1 MEQQMASLQQLK
13 LISAKRQQSVDP
25 TQFRRFKLAG
35 RLDDQIALA
44 QAMLEQRTYTKE
56 RVRSVR
62 DASGVRTSV
71 QVHTRVKPWW
81 WVMENGK
88 LALSIRYGS
97 RVIALSPKSNAI
109 ECASLN
115 DVVQALATVKAVV
128 EAGELDA
135 AITAVS
141 EKVRAGFKA

>member
-35 RLDDQIALA
+35 RLEDQIALA

-62 DASGVRTSV
+62 DASGMRTSV

>member
-1 MEQQMASLQQLK
+1 MEHEMASLQQLK

-62 DASGVRTSV
+62 DASGMRTSV

-141 EKVRAGFKA
+141 EKVRAGFKP

>member
-1 MEQQMASLQQLK
+1 MASLQQLK

-109 ECASLN
+109 ECVSLK

>member
-1 MEQQMASLQQLK
+1 MASLQQLK

-35 RLDDQIALA
+35 RLEDQIALA
-44 QAMLEQRTYTKE
+44 QAILEQRTYTKE

-62 DASGVRTSV
+62 DASGMRTSV

>member
-1 MEQQMASLQQLK
+1 MASLQQLK

-62 DASGVRTSV
+62 DASGMRTSV

-109 ECASLN
+109 ECASLK

-141 EKVRAGFKA
+141 EKVRAGFKP

>member
-1 MEQQMASLQQLK
+1 MASLQQLK

-35 RLDDQIALA
+35 RLEDQIALA

-56 RVRSVR
+56 RVRNVR

-109 ECASLN
+109 ECASLK

>member
-1 MEQQMASLQQLK
+1 MASLQQLK

-25 TQFRRFKLAG
+25 TQFRRFKLAS
-35 RLDDQIALA
+35 RLEDQIALA

-62 DASGVRTSV
+62 DASGMRSSV

-81 WVMENGK
+81 WVMESGK

>member
-1 MEQQMASLQQLK
+1 MASLQQLK

-35 RLDDQIALA
+35 RLEDQIALA

-62 DASGVRTSV
+62 DASGMRSSV

>member
-44 QAMLEQRTYTKE
+44 QAMLERRTYTKE

-62 DASGVRTSV
+62 DASGMRSSV

>member
-1 MEQQMASLQQLK
+1 MASLQQLK

-109 ECASLN
+109 ECASLK

>member
-35 RLDDQIALA
+35 RLEDQIALA

>member
-1 MEQQMASLQQLK
+1 MASLQQLK

-35 RLDDQIALA
+35 RLEDQIALA
-44 QAMLEQRTYTKE
+44 QAMLERRTYTKE

-62 DASGVRTSV
+62 DASGMRSSV

>member
-1 MEQQMASLQQLK
+1 MASLQQLK

-35 RLDDQIALA
+35 RLEDQIALA
-44 QAMLEQRTYTKE
+44 QAMLERRTYTKE

>member
-1 MEQQMASLQQLK
+1 MASLQQLK

-44 QAMLEQRTYTKE
+44 QAMLERRTYTKE

-62 DASGVRTSV
+62 DASGMRSSV

>member
-35 RLDDQIALA
+35 RLEDQIALA

-62 DASGVRTSV
+62 DASGMRTSV

-109 ECASLN
+109 ECASLK

>member
-35 RLDDQIALA
+35 RLEDQIALA
-44 QAMLEQRTYTKE
+44 QAMLERRTYTKE

-62 DASGVRTSV
+62 DASGMRSSV

>member
-1 MEQQMASLQQLK
+1 MEQQIASLQQLK

-62 DASGVRTSV
+62 DASGMRTSV

>member
-1 MEQQMASLQQLK
+1 MASLQQLK

-62 DASGVRTSV
+62 DASGMRSSV

-141 EKVRAGFKA
+141 EKVRAGFKP

>member
-1 MEQQMASLQQLK
+1 MASLQQLK

-25 TQFRRFKLAG
+25 TQLRRFKLAG
-35 RLDDQIALA
+35 RLEDQIALA

-56 RVRSVR
+56 RVRNVR

-109 ECASLN
+109 ECASLK

>member
-1 MEQQMASLQQLK
+1 MEQPMASLQQLK

-35 RLDDQIALA
+35 RLEDQIALA

-62 DASGVRTSV
+62 DASGMRSSV

>member
-1 MEQQMASLQQLK
+1 MASLQQLK
-13 LISAKRQQSVDP
+13 LISAKRQESVDP

-35 RLDDQIALA
+35 RLEDQIALA

>member
-1 MEQQMASLQQLK
+1 MASLQQLK

>member
-62 DASGVRTSV
+62 DASGMRTSV

>member
-62 DASGVRTSV
+62 DASGMRSSV

-109 ECASLN
+109 ECASLK

>member
-35 RLDDQIALA
+35 RLEDQIALA
-44 QAMLEQRTYTKE
+44 QAMLERRTYTKE

>member
-1 MEQQMASLQQLK
+1 MASLQQLK

-62 DASGVRTSV
+62 DASGMRTSV

>member
-1 MEQQMASLQQLK
+1 MASLQQLK

-56 RVRSVR
+56 RVRSFR
-62 DASGVRTSV
+62 DASGMRTSV

>member
-1 MEQQMASLQQLK
+1 MASLQQLK

-62 DASGVRTSV
+62 DASGMRSSV

>member
-35 RLDDQIALA
+35 RLEDQIALA

-109 ECASLN
+109 ECASLK

>member
-1 MEQQMASLQQLK
+1 MEQPMASLQQLK

-35 RLDDQIALA
+35 RLEDQIALA
-44 QAMLEQRTYTKE
+44 QAMLERRTYTKE

-62 DASGVRTSV
+62 DASGMRSSV

>member
-1 MEQQMASLQQLK
+1 MASLQQLK

-35 RLDDQIALA
+35 RLEDQIALA

-62 DASGVRTSV
+62 DASGMRTSV

>member
-35 RLDDQIALA
+35 RLEDQIALA

-62 DASGVRTSV
+62 DASGMRSSV

-109 ECASLN
+109 ECASLK

>member
-109 ECASLN
+109 ECASLK

>member
-62 DASGVRTSV
+62 DASGMRSSV

>member
-35 RLDDQIALA
+35 RLEDQIALA

-62 DASGVRTSV
+62 DASGMRSSV

>member
-1 MEQQMASLQQLK
+1 MASLQQLK

-35 RLDDQIALA
+35 RLEDQIALA
-44 QAMLEQRTYTKE
+44 QAMLERRTYTKE

-62 DASGVRTSV
+62 DASGMRSSV

-109 ECASLN
+109 ECASLK

>member
-1 MEQQMASLQQLK
+1 MASLQQLK

-35 RLDDQIALA
+35 RLEDQIALA

>member
-1 MEQQMASLQQLK
+1 MASLQQLK

-35 RLDDQIALA
+35 RLEDQIALA

-109 ECASLN
+109 ECASLK